1 MSSVLGVTIDNTPQ
15 SRNKPEFENANVS
28 FEALWV
34 DDREKPKKDGTY
46 EQKRQVVV
54 LISYPGNRD
63 STPMRWDHLSFRQ
76 KAELQSRFDQWE
88 KGEVLT
94 VKGFPLANW
103 SVMPRATYEL
113 FIKNGFQVVEQIAA
127 LEGHNNHELPT
138 ELRKWPKKAKTF
150 LDSADSTQAQ
160 VAALSEEVEKLR
172 EICAKQ
178 ADRIEM
184 MVKNAAVGA
193 PIN

>member
-1 MSSVLGVTIDNTPQ
+1 MSSVLGVTIDNSPRT
-15 SRNKPEFENANVS
+15 NKPEFENANIS
-28 FEALWV
+28 FEGEWV
-34 DDREKPKKDGTY
+34 DDRTRPKKDGTF
-46 EQKRQVVV
+46 EKIRKVIV
-54 LISYPGNRD
+54 LVNYPGRRD
-63 STPMRWDHLSFRQ
+63 STPMRWDHLPPRT
-76 KAELQSRFDQWE
+76 KAEFQSRYDQWE

-113 FIKNGFQVVEQIAA
+113 FVKNGFQVVEQIAA
-127 LEGHNNHELPT
+127 LDGHSNTELPT